1 MPKDARKVIRSLE
14 DKGFK
19 RRHGGDVFFHLY
31 VEGHKTPIFTKVSHG
46 EKEIHDRL
54 LGAMARQLRLT
65 RRELDDLVEC
75 PMTHGD
81 FVQLLKEASHI
92 A

>member
-1 MPKDARKVIRSLE
+1 MPKDARKVIGSLE
-14 DKGFK
+14 EKGFK

-31 VEGHKTPIFTKVSHG
+31 VEEHKTPIFTKVSHG

-65 RRELDDLVEC
+65 RRGLDDLVEC
-75 PMTHGD
+75 PLTHEG
-81 FVQLLKEASHI
+81 FVQHLREGGHI